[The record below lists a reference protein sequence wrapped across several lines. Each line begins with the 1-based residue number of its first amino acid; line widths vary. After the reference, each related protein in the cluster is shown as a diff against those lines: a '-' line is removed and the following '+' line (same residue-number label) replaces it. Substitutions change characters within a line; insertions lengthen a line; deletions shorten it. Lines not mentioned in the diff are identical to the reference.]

1 MKTLQCPVSDVTY
14 SARDVV
20 ARVVRPKGV
29 GIAASCGRA
38 RRGGRGGGRGRSCR
52 RFTRDRRRGV
62 SKPRRPSSRH
72 DSSCVLHSIESM
84 MRNQRFLTFWNINE

>member
-38 RRGGRGGGRGRSCR
+38 RRCSC
-52 RFTRDRRRGV
+52 GV
-62 SKPRRPSSRH
+62 IRI
-72 DSSCVLHSIESM
+72 VLTVADAVAIRVEV
-84 MRNQRFLTFWNINE
+84 LE